1 MEKERKA
8 SKHIRNKILLF
19 TLSCILGMCLLVGL
33 ASFFIYRNYL
43 QDSLIRSTE
52 TSLKLLSNSID
63 SKMDDVYRLV
73 RYLQSDS
80 SIYEYIEN
88 SPEPGSVLSV
98 KTYDK
103 FSEEC
108 ARNASYAYMPRIAVI
123 AEDNFLQV
131 VATTYSSTADIAA
144 LLPSLSFYETLLNDS
159 DYNYSPGFISD
170 PFHRTGRSVL
180 PIIRPIAYQY
190 NSSLAGYLFI
200 EVSDE
205 LFTSAFK
212 EYSISE
218 DSTVY
223 LTIAEHTY
231 EYSSGSLTEVTPSY
245 TVKDDL
251 SKLSLSGETLVYEIT
266 DKENKSHIFVS
277 TPMAMKGCYLS
288 QSISDKEQSSQNVL
302 FLGILAAILI
312 GIIAIGTLLFVS
324 MNRMITTPVTRLNER
339 MLKIAD
345 GDFSRDPDIEWNHE
359 LGDVGRG
366 INNLSENV
374 NQLMQRR
381 LEDEKQKQDLE
392 YKMLQS
398 QINPHFL
405 YNTLNSIK
413 WMATIQGA
421 EGISEMTTALS
432 RLLKSISKGTSLII
446 DIREELSLLDNY
458 FTIQKYRYGG
468 TVNMNV
474 HVADEALYDCEI
486 IKFTL
491 QPLVENS
498 IFHGIEPKGTA
509 GNIDITVD
517 YESKDDKENIR
528 IDVCDDGIGMS
539 DEVKNSILLTNE
551 NSSADFFKEIGISNV
566 QKRIQFEFGTSYGIT
581 IDSKIGEYTKMS
593 IHLPNIK
600 KEKEQ
605 CTNS

>member
-8 SKHIRNKILLF
+8 SKHIRNKILFF

-108 ARNASYAYMPRIAVI
+108 TRNGSYAYMPRIAVI

-205 LFTSAFK
+205 LFTSALK

-231 EYSSGSLTEVTPSY
+231 EYSGGSLSEVTPSY

-251 SKLSLSGETLVYEIT
+251 SNLSLSGETLVYEIT
-266 DKENKSHIFVS
+266 DKESKSHILVS

-288 QSISDKEQSSQNVL
+288 QSISEKEQSSQNVI

-324 MNRMITTPVTRLNER
+324 MNRMITKPVTRLNER

-374 NQLMQRR
+374 NQLMQKR

-413 WMATIQGA
+413 WMATIQGSD
-421 EGISEMTTALS
+421 GISEMTTALS

-446 DIREELSLLDNY
+446 DIREELSLLNNY

-468 TVNMNV
+468 TVTMNV

-517 YESKDDKENIR
+517 YESEDDKENIR
-528 IDVCDDGIGMS
+528 IDVYDDGVGMS

-566 QKRIQFEFGTSYGIT
+566 QKRIQFEFGASYGIT
-581 IDSKIGEYTKMS
+581 IDSKVNEYTKMS
-593 IHLPNIK
+593 IHLPNIT
-600 KEKEQ
+600 KEKET